1 MTQRQPTWTPL
12 PPHLSAMPPVL
23 VLAVTIVLAILPPA
37 SRPLAGDQAIPQNVA
52 PIVSEII
59 KNGNYQS
66 DVPGAKADG
75 AEAEPSRPPL
85 SSTQTPNS
93 PQVPEPSSPIVGG
106 AVGNSIIQTIAY
118 ALVAILA
125 VLALAA
131 IFKAYR
137 GSARR
142 TDPEVA
148 ETISAPIILPPPPS
162 PVLDRVEELVAAG
175 DFEAAIHLMLLRA
188 LAALRTRVGNLPDS
202 LTSRE
207 ILRHSDLP
215 REAVKPLSVIIGA
228 VEVSHF
234 GGQAPNAAVCRLCAE
249 NYRQFL
255 GTAR

>member
-1 MTQRQPTWTPL
+1 M
-12 PPHLSAMPPVL
+12 
-23 VLAVTIVLAILPPA
+23 
-37 SRPLAGDQAIPQNVA
+37 
-52 PIVSEII
+52 
-59 KNGNYQS
+59 
-66 DVPGAKADG
+66 
-75 AEAEPSRPPL
+75 
-85 SSTQTPNS
+85 
-93 PQVPEPSSPIVGG
+93 PEPSSPIVGG